1 MHEIVKMR
9 EVTSD
14 AALQPFAI
22 CNKVRAFI
30 FFSHV
35 FFLAIQSTY
44 FDPVHAVDYCKMT
57 GDCFEARYRSAAGS
71 GTPQLVYI
79 SPNEET
85 ETFADNGTRRGGLI
99 PGSWYIRHA

>member
-1 MHEIVKMR
+1 MKIVKMR

-22 CNKVRAFI
+22 CNKVERFF

-44 FDPVHAVDYCKMT
+44 FDPVHAVDYCK
-57 GDCFEARYRSAAGS
+57 
-71 GTPQLVYI
+71 
-79 SPNEET
+79 
-85 ETFADNGTRRGGLI
+85 
-99 PGSWYIRHA
+99 